1 MTFPWYIVVAVALVA
16 WHLSAKNTYDELAAA
31 GFING
36 AKPAGASAASAGL
49 LATGTAA
56 GINFAL
62 SASSPGVAGVS
73 DPLVVN

>member
-1 MTFPWYIVVAVALVA
+1 MTFPWYVVVGVALVA

-36 AKPAGASAASAGL
+36 AKPAGSSAAAAGL

-56 GINFAL
+56 GLGIT
-62 SASSPGVAGVS
+62 VA
-73 DPLVVN
+73 VN